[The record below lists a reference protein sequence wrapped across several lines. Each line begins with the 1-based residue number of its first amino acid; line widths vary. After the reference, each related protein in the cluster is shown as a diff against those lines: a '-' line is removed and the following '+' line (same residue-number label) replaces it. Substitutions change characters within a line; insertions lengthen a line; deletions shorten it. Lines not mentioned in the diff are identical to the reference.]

1 MRYHSRDGRLADTV
15 RSDVEL
21 FRDAYTAEFT
31 EFTDAV
37 RGRREPAV
45 TGRDARRALVLA
57 LASVESVKTGLPVSV
72 VTIDPS

>member
-1 MRYHSRDGRLADTV
+1 
-15 RSDVEL
+15 L

-37 RGRREPAV
+37 RDRREPAV